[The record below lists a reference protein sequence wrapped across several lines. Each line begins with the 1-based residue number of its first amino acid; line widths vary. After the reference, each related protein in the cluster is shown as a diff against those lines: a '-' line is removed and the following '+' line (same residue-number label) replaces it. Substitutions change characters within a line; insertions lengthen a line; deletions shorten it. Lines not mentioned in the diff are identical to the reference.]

1 MPYSRSRSRYIL
13 LSLWVLMFS
22 SSSQFFIMS
31 PILSQIGLQ
40 LDIPE
45 AVRGTLISAYAITLG
60 IVALITGPISDRV
73 GRRKILLIGSGA
85 MAISLGLHQFAF
97 DYYSMLAVRIASGF
111 AGGILTGSCV
121 AYIGDYFPKERRG
134 WANGVIATGSAV
146 GQIVAIPIGTV
157 MAGEFGFHSPFLL
170 FSVVMVMAFFLI
182 LIKVPQPAVQ
192 LADCRIAP
200 KNMISGY
207 LDLLQHKGVRSIAAG
222 YFLMFLS
229 ITVFIVYFPTW
240 LENEY
245 YMTTYEI
252 ALLFFIGGLATI
264 LTGPLSGK
272 ISDRTGRK
280 QIIIIANLLLAIVMP
295 LALFFLSLS
304 CSLTYLLFFVIML
317 LMVARMVPFQALASE
332 TLHDKTRGRL
342 MSLTIAIG
350 QLGMAMGSAISG
362 ILYTELGFLG
372 NALIGAFACILMA
385 YFIGRLITTPLVA
398 IGEESSAAKARAIE

>member
-1 MPYSRSRSRYIL
+1 
-13 LSLWVLMFS
+13 
-22 SSSQFFIMS
+22 
-31 PILSQIGLQ
+31 
-40 LDIPE
+40 
-45 AVRGTLISAYAITLG
+45 
-60 IVALITGPISDRV
+60 
-73 GRRKILLIGSGA
+73 
-85 MAISLGLHQFAF
+85 
-97 DYYSMLAVRIASGF
+97 
-111 AGGILTGSCV
+111 
-121 AYIGDYFPKERRG
+121 
-134 WANGVIATGSAV
+134 
-146 GQIVAIPIGTV
+146 
-157 MAGEFGFHSPFLL
+157 
-170 FSVVMVMAFFLI
+170 
-182 LIKVPQPAVQ
+182 
-192 LADCRIAP
+192 
-200 KNMISGY
+200 MISGY